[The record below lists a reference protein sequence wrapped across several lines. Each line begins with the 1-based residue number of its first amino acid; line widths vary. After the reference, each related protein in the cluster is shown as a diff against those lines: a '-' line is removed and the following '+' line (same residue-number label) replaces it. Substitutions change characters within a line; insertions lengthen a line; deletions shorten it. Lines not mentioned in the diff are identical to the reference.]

1 MRSVGRLGQA
11 KKVGAGETVIG
22 EAHLVKL
29 HMAQN
34 ILRHFQVPPAMKLDF
49 YTAATSH
56 LSGAPLWTRPA

>member
-49 YTAATSH
+49 YTAATS
-56 LSGAPLWTRPA
+56 P